1 MAGTYGEPGKNTFAV
16 PGVGGILSP
25 VVNDTTGVTQVYR
38 GTALGR
44 FQSLGTYNPST
55 NKFTADSNAGLSS
68 IEINALSSERG
79 LKEIKD
85 KGSLTVN
92 KGVQAAGGSPESG
105 QAASNKLFS
114 PNTANNAAETGD
126 FSQPSFLGSAI
137 EGSAETRNSFPNLIY
152 PEDIASTKQDVVK
165 FTMLKYEPKSF
176 SSTNLGGFSSRS
188 QNRNGIGSVILP
200 IPAGISDTNAVQ
212 WGAENMNA
220 VEAAAGAIAIAG
232 ITKGVAPATEV
243 VEEKFKS
250 LVKGSD
256 EVKAGVAGL
265 YASAAVGT
273 NPGQFLSRT
282 QGAIL
287 NPNMELLFQGP
298 SLRPFAFTFKM
309 SARSESEAKQIIGI
323 IRFFKQGMSAQK
335 SASNLFL
342 KAPHTFKIQYLHR
355 PKGSSTDHPY
365 IGKIKECA
373 LQNLTVNYTPEGQYA
388 TYNDGVL
395 VSYEMQMT
403 FQELEP
409 VFNEDYGQGTGSSGP
424 DTDLG
429 Y

>member
-1 MAGTYGEPGKNTFAV
+1 
-16 PGVGGILSP
+16 
-25 VVNDTTGVTQVYR
+25 
-38 GTALGR
+38 
-44 FQSLGTYNPST
+44 
-55 NKFTADSNAGLSS
+55 
-68 IEINALSSERG
+68 
-79 LKEIKD
+79 
-85 KGSLTVN
+85 
-92 KGVQAAGGSPESG
+92 
-105 QAASNKLFS
+105 
-114 PNTANNAAETGD
+114 
-126 FSQPSFLGSAI
+126 
-137 EGSAETRNSFPNLIY
+137 
-152 PEDIASTKQDVVK
+152 
-165 FTMLKYEPKSF
+165 MLKYEPKSF
-176 SSTNLGGFSSRS
+176 SSSNLGGFSSRS
-188 QNRNGIGSVILP
+188 QSRNGIGSVILP

-220 VEAAAGAIAIAG
+220 AEAAAGAVALEA
-232 ITKGVAPATEV
+232 ITKGMEAGATAAED
-243 VEEKFKS
+243 KFKS
-250 LVKGSD
+250 LAKGSS
-256 EVKAGVAGL
+256 EVKTGIAALFAAGV
-265 YASAAVGT
+265 VGT

-309 SARSESEAKQIIGI
+309 SARNEKEAKQIIGI
-323 IRFFKQGMSAQK
+323 IRFFKQGMSVQK

-388 TYNDGVL
+388 TFNDGVL

-409 VFNEDYGQGTGSSGP
+409 VFNEDYGQGTGSGGP
-424 DTDLG
+424 DSAIG